1 MRRGAANGWRNER
14 GMSELD
20 EIRKQYELGRLDPI
34 RQDLERFIIAH
45 RGAIETYRV
54 EQGSKGIPLT
64 DEAAVKFYILR
75 HRSIN
80 PRREIQDQ
88 IEEIMKEKWI
98 RGVRTGRA
106 PDEREVV
113 AEWSREHS
121 AAWRAHR
128 VTVII
133 YVFERE
139 KDRLVKLLSP

>member
-1 MRRGAANGWRNER
+1 
-14 GMSELD
+14 MSEID
-20 EIRKQYELGRLDPI
+20 DIREQYESGRLDPI
-34 RQDLERFIIAH
+34 RDDLERFISAH
-45 RGAIETYRV
+45 RAAIETYRA
-54 EQGSKGIPLT
+54 EQGTKGIPLT

-98 RGVRTGRA
+98 RGVRTGRE
-106 PDEREVV
+106 PNEQEVA

-139 KDRLVKLLSP
+139 KDRLIKLLSS